1 MTMVPPPPTMGYNDR
16 EPLQFLTP
24 GVYKM
29 LFELERKRRLSLRKK
44 IRKEKNRINYRR
56 KRIELLVLFRREGM
70 RSNIKRKRCL
80 KNG

>member
-1 MTMVPPPPTMGYNDR
+1 MTIVRSPLIMEYNNRDS
-16 EPLQFLTP
+16 LQFLTP

-29 LFELERKRRLSLRKK
+29 LFELERKRRFALRKK
-44 IRKEKNRINYRR
+44 IRKEKNRINYRK

-70 RSNIKRKRCL
+70 SSTIKRKRCL

>member
-16 EPLQFLTP
+16 DSLRFLTP

-29 LFELERKRRLSLRKK
+29 LFELERKRRYALRRK
-44 IRKEKNRINYRR
+44 IRREKNRINYRR

>member
-1 MTMVPPPPTMGYNDR
+1 MTMVRSPLIMEYNNRD
-16 EPLQFLTP
+16 PLQFLTP

-29 LFELERKRRLSLRKK
+29 LFGLERKRRLALRKK
-44 IRKEKNRINYRR
+44 IRREKNRINYRK

-70 RSNIKRKRCL
+70 HSNIKRKRCL

>member
-1 MTMVPPPPTMGYNDR
+1 MTMVPPRPTMEYNNRDSLR
-16 EPLQFLTP
+16 FLTP

>member
-1 MTMVPPPPTMGYNDR
+1 MTMVPPPPTMEYNNRDS
-16 EPLQFLTP
+16 LQFLTP

-29 LFELERKRRLSLRKK
+29 LFELERKRRLALRKK
-44 IRKEKNRINYRR
+44 IRKEKNRINYRK

>member
-16 EPLQFLTP
+16 DPLKFLTP

-29 LFELERKRRLSLRKK
+29 LFELERKRRFSLRRK
-44 IRKEKNRINYRR
+44 IRREKNRINYRK
-56 KRIELLVLFRREGM
+56 KRIRLLVLFRREVV

>member
-1 MTMVPPPPTMGYNDR
+1 MTMVPPPQTMEYNNRDSLR
-16 EPLQFLTP
+16 FLTP

-29 LFELERKRRLSLRKK
+29 LFELERKRRFALRKK
-44 IRKEKNRINYRR
+44 IRKEKNRINYRK

-70 RSNIKRKRCL
+70 HSNIKRKRCI

>member
-1 MTMVPPPPTMGYNDR
+1 MTMIR
-16 EPLQFLTP
+16 SPLIMEYDNRDPLRFLTP
-24 GVYKM
+24 EVYKM
-29 LFELERKRRLSLRKK
+29 LFELERKRRFALRKK
-44 IRKEKNRINYRR
+44 IRKEKNRINYRK